1 MLTTYLKKFN
11 KTYLLVFVLVCVLDV
26 IVSLVISNG
35 EFHVSELFSR
45 MLAYSVAIAEI
56 PLVIAAKKANLDEDT
71 TIIYF
76 LCSLV
81 GCAFLL
87 SLLKGSISL
96 LLLGGPIVNPY
107 EQWTTICITMVA
119 LLASIILLVRTINK
133 MIRHKK

>member
-45 MLAYSVAIAEI
+45 MLVYSVAIAEI